1 MSKKKIELEDL
12 LKLKR
17 AERPSASDWEFF
29 DAELKRKLVRSIVKE
44 SFSQRLLSRIATPS
58 FAAFSFSL
66 GVLGAVAAVAVAPSF
81 TASFSTPSDDI
92 SFDSESSAS
101 LPQIEKSFAQN
112 VLPAFDSEKLSLV
125 SAQINPSEK
134 NPVRYISSDVGPT
147 FGGGVF

>member
-66 GVLGAVAAVAVAPSF
+66 GVLGAVAVAPSF
-81 TASFSTPSDDI
+81 TASFSKPSDDI

-112 VLPAFDSEKLSLV
+112 ELPAFDSEKLSLV
-125 SAQINPSEK
+125 SAQINPSEE

>member
-66 GVLGAVAAVAVAPSF
+66 GVLGAVAVAPSF

-112 VLPAFDSEKLSLV
+112 ELPAFDSEKLSLV
-125 SAQINPSEK
+125 SAQINPSEE